1 MTRLETADKL
11 EVADQDQ
18 KDIEEENSFYSTV
31 TDFAKFFG

>member
-1 MTRLETADKL
+1 MTQSETSDKL

-18 KDIEEENSFYSTV
+18 KDIVEENSFYSTV